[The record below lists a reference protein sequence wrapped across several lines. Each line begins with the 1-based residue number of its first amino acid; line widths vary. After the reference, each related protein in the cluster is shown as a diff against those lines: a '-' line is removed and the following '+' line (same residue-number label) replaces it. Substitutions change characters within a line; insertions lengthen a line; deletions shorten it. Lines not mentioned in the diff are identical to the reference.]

1 MESGERRAPDGGRSK
16 SRWVGR
22 RARMHVLLLLAVMRL
37 GPGVN
42 SYPALHIPDGRAAG
56 MLPLT
61 QVRRD
66 RSDL

>member
-1 MESGERRAPDGGRSK
+1 
-16 SRWVGR
+16 
-22 RARMHVLLLLAVMRL
+22 MHVLLLLAVMRL